1 MEEMTMIEI
10 IQEENWEGARV
21 KRELPRNVKQMGTP
35 DAGDRIYIEN
45 DAYQKM
51 HPYGKCPEKL
61 VYVLMGRFDKVAEND
76 CTFIEDA
83 IEMPEIEFQGNLPV
97 WTDESWGCLY
107 RKLCPEHDNMVIVG
121 WAVDICGQF
130 PGMTAQL
137 EYIHHNYFGG
147 THQVLM
153 LLDSLEREEV
163 FYSNKNGYL
172 KRRTGFYVCNN
183 GVLLRKEEK
192 PYTSDVR
199 EKIDKH
205 HTTDYDEDAVRLA
218 NEHEFRRQ
226 ESYREYLNNRRLDM
240 GGGMPPQ
247 KQGFHMSTLLLL
259 LVIAGLGYSAWQNQQ
274 KADEMQQALAQ
285 MTSLQA
291 SVEQDWNQ
299 NNANGVSSDET
310 IVRVEE
316 IIGSVIPDTSQSDT
330 VTLDEQ
336 QPAGTVASS
345 EEESIVSTQ
354 TLIESTQV
362 PSTQM
367 TTSETVEDMAAS
379 APVLSEAER
388 YLQQG
393 YYIVQPGDSLA
404 GICQKIYH
412 TSAMM
417 EQICELNKIENP
429 DAIYAGQYLK
439 LP

>member
-1 MEEMTMIEI
+1 MEEMIMIEI
-10 IQEENWEGARV
+10 IQEENWEGVQER
-21 KRELPRNVKQMGTP
+21 RGLPKNVKQMGTP
-35 DAGDRIYIEN
+35 DAGERIYIEN
-45 DAYQKM
+45 DTYQKM

-61 VYVLMGRFDKVAEND
+61 VYVLMGRFDKVSDND

-107 RKLCPEHDNMVIVG
+107 RKLCPEHDSMVIVG

-172 KRRTGFYVCNN
+172 KRRMGFYVCNN

-192 PYTSDVR
+192 RYETEVQ
-199 EKIDKH
+199 EN
-205 HTTDYDEDAVRLA
+205 TDSRGRMVFDEDARYQA
-218 NEHEFRRQ
+218 NEQEFRRQ
-226 ESYREYLNNRRLDM
+226 ESYREFLNSRRPEAN
-240 GGGMPPQ
+240 GFRTPPQ
-247 KQGFHMSTLLLL
+247 KQGSHMSTILLL
-259 LVIAGLGYSAWQNQQ
+259 LVIAALGYSTWQNQK

-285 MTSLQA
+285 MTSLQTEVQKDWENENA
-291 SVEQDWNQ
+291 S
-299 NNANGVSSDET
+299 GVSSDET
-310 IVRVEE
+310 VVRVEE
-316 IIGSVIPDTSQSDT
+316 IIGSVTPDTSQGNVETQDGQESDT
-330 VTLDEQ
+330 
-336 QPAGTVASS
+336 
-345 EEESIVSTQ
+345 STQ
-354 TLIESTQV
+354 IPVESTQI

-367 TTSETVEDMAAS
+367 PVATEIVEEPTAS
-379 APVLSEAER
+379 TAVLSEADI

-393 YYIVQPGDSLA
+393 YYIVQTGDSLA
-404 GICQKIYH
+404 SICQRIYH

-417 EQICELNKIENP
+417 GQICELNKIENP